1 MSNQS
6 KSSEMASK
14 AEVKIFNE
22 VILKDP
28 RSFYYVTYLDLVNNA
43 IKEDPSLKE
52 ASDITK
58 EQLQKKLN
66 HHIAFR

>member
-1 MSNQS
+1 VSNQS
-6 KSSEMASK
+6 KSIGMASK

-28 RSFYYVTYLDLVNNA
+28 RGFYYVTYLDMVNSA

-58 EQLQKKLN
+58 AELQKKLS